1 MDPDRYFLLV
11 RFAPLEGGTR
21 HGDCNNF
28 NQPASEPDWG
38 EIMKTIA
45 MLALSFGMAAASA
58 GAVTM
63 YRGQLIDAACYQQNQ
78 SSGEKVW
85 VTCAPTA
92 STTTFAIHTDGK
104 IRMLD
109 AAGNEK
115 AKAAFQQGLLKRDA
129 NTDMPV
135 VIDGYRHGDTIQ
147 VEGIR
152 ARKSDTSV
160 H

>member
-1 MDPDRYFLLV
+1 
-11 RFAPLEGGTR
+11 
-21 HGDCNNF
+21 
-28 NQPASEPDWG
+28 
-38 EIMKTIA
+38 MKTIA
-45 MLALSFGMAAASA
+45 MLALSFGMAVASA

-63 YRGQLIDAACYQQNQ
+63 YRGQLIDAGCYQQNQ

-135 VIDGYRHGDTIQ
+135 VIDGYRYGDTIQ